1 MVIFWDSASGESGT
15 WSSEMIEDIVKS
27 IDAAKVRSHHSR
39 RLNVPDERA
48 IEGENLAFDD
58 DTSTDAIEGR
68 ADGRALR

>member
-1 MVIFWDSASGESGT
+1 
-15 WSSEMIEDIVKS
+15 MIEDIVKS